1 MGLKPSTNLKDTYA
15 KKHLL
20 GRGSFATVYLYT
32 RRNDKKDF
40 AVKILQKKSLTDE
53 DSSKIK
59 EEIKI
64 MQSTDHPNIVRLID
78 VYESK
83 TKIQIVLELC
93 TGGHL
98 LERLGERQSYC
109 EAEAAKIIKQL
120 ASACKHMHSVGVVHR
135 DLKPENILYASAESD
150 VIKVTDFGLSA
161 HVSNA
166 WEETLMTPCGTP
178 AYVAPE
184 VIKRKGYHAECDLWS
199 VGVILYLLVSGYPP
213 FYGSNLKKLLRRVSK
228 AEYDYKPAPFEHV
241 TDQAR
246 DVIDNL
252 LVLDTTKRWTPDDL
266 LKNAWVNGLNASTD
280 DLPLDVLNGIRQE
293 HLRRKARKCI
303 HYFATARHFYE
314 KAKSFEENVEPK
326 GVSMASGE
334 LVKLSAQVVKQAEE

>member
-1 MGLKPSTNLKDTYA
+1 MGLTPSTNLKDKYA

-32 RRNDKKDF
+32 RRNDNKDF
-40 AVKILQKKSLTDE
+40 AVKVLQKKALTDE
-53 DSSKIK
+53 DSGKIK

-64 MQSTDHPNIVRLID
+64 MKSTDHPNIVSLID

-83 TKIQIVLELC
+83 TKIQIVIELC

-109 EAEAAKIIKQL
+109 EAEAAKIVKQL
-120 ASACKHMHSVGVVHR
+120 ASACKHMHEHGVVHR
-135 DLKPENILYASAESD
+135 DLKPENILYQDAESD
-150 VIKVTDFGLSA
+150 IIKVTDFGLSA

-184 VIKRKGYHAECDLWS
+184 VIKRKGYHAQCDLWS

-228 AEYDYKPAPFEHV
+228 AEFDYKPAPFKHV
-241 TDQAR
+241 TDEAK
-246 DVIDNL
+246 DVIDHL

-266 LKNAWVNGLNASTD
+266 LKNAWVSGLNASMD
-280 DLPLDVLNGIRQE
+280 ELPSDVLDGIRQH
-293 HLRRKARKCI
+293 HLRRQARKAI
-303 HYFATARHFYE
+303 HYFATAKHFYE
-314 KAKSFEENVEPK
+314 KAKSFSNVK
-326 GVSMASGE
+326 MASSDPTPRS
-334 LVKLSAQVVKQAEE
+334 KLASEESVGAAES

>member
-1 MGLKPSTNLKDTYA
+1 MGLKPSSNLKDTYA
-15 KKHLL
+15 KKQLL

-32 RRNDKKDF
+32 RRSDKKDF
-40 AVKILQKKSLTDE
+40 AVKVLQKKSLTDE
-53 DSSKIK
+53 NSGKIR
-59 EEIKI
+59 EEIEI
-64 MQSTDHPNIVRLID
+64 MKTTDHPNIVRLID

-83 TKIQIVLELC
+83 QKIQIVIELC

-98 LERLGERQSYC
+98 LERLGERPSYC
-109 EAEAAKIIKQL
+109 EAEAAKIVKQL
-120 ASACKHMHSVGVVHR
+120 ASACAHMHEVGVVHR
-135 DLKPENILYASAESD
+135 DLKPENILYHSKNSE

-228 AEYDYKPAPFEHV
+228 AEYDFKPAPFKHV
-241 TDQAR
+241 TAEAK
-246 DVIDNL
+246 DVIDHL
-252 LVLDTTKRWTPDDL
+252 LVLDVEKRWKPNDL
-266 LKNAWVNGLNASTD
+266 LSNAWVCGLNASIEE
-280 DLPLDVLNGIRQE
+280 LPEGVLIGIRKE
-293 HLRRKARKCI
+293 HNRRKARKVV
-303 HYFATARHFYE
+303 HLLATAQYFHA
-314 KAKSFEENVEPK
+314 KAKSYESASAISEEEV
-326 GVSMASGE
+326 GVLQKEG
-334 LVKLSAQVVKQAEE
+334 